1 MSVQTVVHLN
11 FRGEAREALE
21 FYAGVAGAEPTIV
34 TYEALGAVG
43 DPAEAK
49 QVMWGEVAA
58 PGGFHVMAF
67 DVPSARAFDGGTE
80 SFFVSVRAQSAEEV
94 TALYE
99 GLAQGAEVRT
109 PLGPAPWSPLYAML
123 TDRFGV
129 TWVMDVAVSS

>member
-1 MSVQTVVHLN
+1 MTVQTVVHLN

-21 FYAGVAGAEPTIV
+21 FYAGVAGSEPTIV

-43 DPAEAK
+43 DPAEAQ

-67 DVPSARAFDGGTE
+67 DVPAARAFDRGTE
-80 SFFVSVRAQSAEEV
+80 SFFVSVRGQGAEEV
-94 TALYE
+94 TALWE
-99 GLAQGAEVRT
+99 GLAQGAEVRV
-109 PLGPAPWSPLYAML
+109 PLGPAAWSPLYGML

-129 TWVMDVAVSS
+129 TWVMDQAVQY

>member
-1 MSVQTVVHLN
+1 MTVQTVVHLN

-21 FYAGVAGAEPTIV
+21 FYAGVAGSEPTIV

-43 DPAEAK
+43 DPAEAQ

-67 DVPSARAFDGGTE
+67 DVPAARAFDRGTE
-80 SFFVSVRAQSAEEV
+80 SFFVSVRAQGAEEV
-94 TALYE
+94 TALWE
-99 GLAQGAEVRT
+99 GLAQGAEVRV
-109 PLGPAPWSPLYAML
+109 PLGPAAWSPLYGML

-129 TWVMDVAVSS
+129 TWVMDQAVQY